1 MVGRCSGAVG
11 CESPLASLVAVVVVV
26 IVPAAVAP
34 VAVVIVVAVV
44 AVGVAMG
51 IKVDE
56 PNRRCESSGVAWV
69 PARDRKVVC
78 KRTIMNKNIYLYKK
92 YLQYIMYIYIICIYI
107 RFYYCSIKVE
117 HPFLN

>member
-11 CESPLASLVAVVVVV
+11 CESPLASLVAVVVFV
-26 IVPAAVAP
+26 AAAAAAP

-92 YLQYIMYIYIICIYI
+92 YLQYIMYIYIICIYV
-107 RFYYCSIKVE
+107 RFYYCSYKCNTL
-117 HPFLN
+117 F